1 MSKANFF
8 EEAPG
13 EKSSTRLKTFLLL
26 LFLFLLDII
35 LVTRPEFEVNVYF
48 ILLNGVILDYIFRP
62 QKAHKILE
70 NKLYM
75 DELNATKAQEKK
87 D

>member
-1 MSKANFF
+1 METKYF
-8 EEAPG
+8 EESPG

-26 LFLFLLDII
+26 LFLFALDIV
-35 LVTRPEFEVNVYF
+35 LVTCTETTVTVYF
-48 ILLNGVILDYIFRP
+48 ILLNGVILDYVFRP

-75 DELNATKAQEKK
+75 DELNAKAAQEKK
-87 D
+87 EE

>member
-1 MSKANFF
+1 
-8 EEAPG
+8 
-13 EKSSTRLKTFLLL
+13 LLR
-26 LFLFLLDII
+26 LFLFALDIL
-35 LVTRPEFEVNVYF
+35 LVTRAGFEVTVYF

-75 DELNATKAQEKK
+75 DELNAKATEVKK
-87 D
+87 EE

>member
-1 MSKANFF
+1 MKTNFL

-26 LFLFLLDII
+26 LFLFALDIL
-35 LVTRPEFEVNVYF
+35 LVTRVGFEVTAYF
-48 ILLNGVILDYIFRP
+48 ILLNGVMLDYIFRP

-75 DELNATKAQEKK
+75 EELNAKATQEKK
-87 D
+87 EE